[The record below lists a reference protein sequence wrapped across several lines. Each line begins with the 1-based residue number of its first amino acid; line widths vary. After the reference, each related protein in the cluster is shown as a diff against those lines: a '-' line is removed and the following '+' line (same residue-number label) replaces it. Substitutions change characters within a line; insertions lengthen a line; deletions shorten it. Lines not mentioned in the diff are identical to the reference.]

1 MVSNNMECT
10 ALCENFICEKK
21 PPALKFR
28 KQGNKKIAWC
38 TWIDEECDQGWC
50 VHSKCAIRKMTQDG
64 KCKRTTTPIQGVV
77 KVKLDE
83 PYPDAM
89 PKDLARKFRQR

>member
-1 MVSNNMECT
+1 
-10 ALCENFICEKK
+10 
-21 PPALKFR
+21 
-28 KQGNKKIAWC
+28 
-38 TWIDEECDQGWC
+38 
-50 VHSKCAIRKMTQDG
+50 MTQDG